1 MSQGQEAGKSK
12 RSFKSIGVDPMLDSV
27 EAPSDWPLEFGRLQK
42 MIIGLWQTCH
52 ISLIHRTYFL
62 LLFKGDQMDSIYM
75 EVEVRRLSF
84 LKEILSNG
92 NSAVQGGQTIT
103 LASRY
108 ILYPAFLI
116 FLFPSHFL
124 VCMRLLCIQTS
135 LVY

>member
-1 MSQGQEAGKSK
+1 
-12 RSFKSIGVDPMLDSV
+12 MLDSS

-62 LLFKGDQMDSIYM
+62 LLFKGDPMDSIYM

-108 ILYPAFLI
+108 VLYIL
-116 FLFPSHFL
+116 
-124 VCMRLLCIQTS
+124 VLCINVTVLSEVMQCKFVKS
-135 LVY
+135 HMD